1 MNEVQSL
8 AAELGVTERSVR
20 RYVALGLVRGYH
32 LNWGHTAFRTT
43 ERVFLRERWM
53 ELAAARE
60 ALRTLPEVR
69 LALLYGPAAFDP
81 SAWDHGPLRVCI
93 ELDAVVRRARS
104 GIVKKRLELAFQR
117 SVSVLEIPLVRSVRV
132 RHIGLLHVL
141 AQHRVI
147 VDRGRR
153 LRELRR
159 IRVRLGREL
168 ALGPGGRG
176 MLGPPLAAPRA

>member
-32 LNWGHTAFRTT
+32 LNWRHTAFRTT

-81 SAWDHGPLRVCI
+81 SAWTTDLC
-93 ELDAVVRRARS
+93 
-104 GIVKKRLELAFQR
+104 AF
-117 SVSVLEIPLVRSVRV
+117 VSSSMPSF
-132 RHIGLLHVL
+132 
-141 AQHRVI
+141 
-147 VDRGRR
+147 
-153 LRELRR
+153 
-159 IRVRLGREL
+159 
-168 ALGPGGRG
+168 GGRG
-176 MLGPPLAAPRA
+176 VG